1 MGQEQTFSPARHQ
14 VRTAPQS
21 GHFRQRHLSPLKTN
35 SRHSRRLFKV
45 ELIALIA
52 DAMSALLTKRPRSC
66 GTAICR
72 EGPILLQKSL
82 ASHVM
87 AARQLGRAL
96 SAAPWERRD
105 WGPYRDAFATSAT
118 E

>member
-1 MGQEQTFSPARHQ
+1 MLKRAKRASHIDPPASSDAIMRRASPYRGENPGPGEDVEGELDPRPGIREQPGSQAEIQ
-14 VRTAPQS
+14 
-21 GHFRQRHLSPLKTN
+21 L
-35 SRHSRRLFKV
+35 RRRV
-45 ELIALIA
+45 V
-52 DAMSALLTKRPRSC
+52 
-66 GTAICR
+66 GYV
-72 EGPILLQKSL
+72 PILLQKSL